1 MSGQRRTSAP
11 QLRGL
16 RRRAL
21 HICHNRINFVDKED
35 SIGHMVSRVSN
46 IRFSLKSRNAYD
58 AKKPYNQL
66 YCNKKTAQ
74 IDGGAALYRRWASPS
89 GDFGFWQGK
98 KALRMRVLVC
108 ANLLIGDAGVLS
120 MPADILQQWHRD
132 KIDALASVLE
142 LARAKGATACVMA
155 GGLFAE
161 GFVPQSLF
169 EKAIEELG
177 AHEVPVTW
185 LPLER
190 EALDL
195 NTRVSL
201 PANVA
206 VVREGGDSG
215 IEAIRIVHEAEEIAA
230 IIDTAD
236 GTSRRTLSA
245 MEPMGFGDQALADV
259 LLVDVENGSAVNIE
273 EIPCA
278 LHPFVTKVVDM
289 SSASSSG
296 EMLAVVQAA
305 IDGIGEKTCLRL
317 VLQGSINLSSYFNT
331 SKLEQ
336 VLSGRFFYAEV
347 ANECAINL
355 EEGELDTDVSLLAEF
370 VRMVDSDDSLSPSEK
385 TRIMRCGW
393 NALNGKELAE

>member
-1 MSGQRRTSAP
+1 
-11 QLRGL
+11 
-16 RRRAL
+16 
-21 HICHNRINFVDKED
+21 
-35 SIGHMVSRVSN
+35 
-46 IRFSLKSRNAYD
+46 
-58 AKKPYNQL
+58 
-66 YCNKKTAQ
+66 
-74 IDGGAALYRRWASPS
+74 
-89 GDFGFWQGK
+89 
-98 KALRMRVLVC
+98 MRVLVC

-259 LLVDVENGSAVNIE
+259 LLVDVENGFAVNIE

-393 NALNGKELAE
+393 NVLNGKELAE

>member
-1 MSGQRRTSAP
+1 
-11 QLRGL
+11 
-16 RRRAL
+16 
-21 HICHNRINFVDKED
+21 
-35 SIGHMVSRVSN
+35 
-46 IRFSLKSRNAYD
+46 
-58 AKKPYNQL
+58 
-66 YCNKKTAQ
+66 
-74 IDGGAALYRRWASPS
+74 
-89 GDFGFWQGK
+89 
-98 KALRMRVLVC
+98 MR
-108 ANLLIGDAGVLS
+108 
-120 MPADILQQWHRD
+120 
-132 KIDALASVLE
+132 
-142 LARAKGATACVMA
+142 
-155 GGLFAE
+155 
-161 GFVPQSLF
+161 
-169 EKAIEELG
+169 
-177 AHEVPVTW
+177 
-185 LPLER
+185 
-190 EALDL
+190 
-195 NTRVSL
+195 
-201 PANVA
+201 
-206 VVREGGDSG
+206 
-215 IEAIRIVHEAEEIAA
+215 EAEEIAA
-230 IIDTAD
+230 IIDIAD
-236 GTSRRTLSA
+236 STSRRTLSA